1 MPNAKTKK
9 IKSALSA
16 LLVLT
21 IVGGAFFV
29 SAIISQNKTIQISG
43 QSLAVEVADEPAER
57 ERGLCCRDSLV
68 SDSGMLFVYD
78 KPGYYSF
85 WMKDTRIPLDIIWV
99 DSAEEIVYIEE
110 YVQPESYPNES
121 FVSESP
127 AQYIIETNAGWVRAN
142 GVAIGDSVQLN

>member
-1 MPNAKTKK
+1 MPSAKTKK

-16 LLVLT
+16 LAILT
-21 IVGGAFFV
+21 IVGGAFLV
-29 SAIISQNKTIQISG
+29 SAILSQNRTIQIAG
-43 QSLAVEVADEPAER
+43 QSIRVEIADEPAER
-57 ERGLCCRDSLV
+57 ESGLCCRDSLR

-99 DSAEEIVYIEE
+99 DSAAEIVYIEE

-121 FVSESP
+121 FVSGKP
-127 AQYIIETNAGWVRAN
+127 AQFIIETNAGWVTEH
-142 GVAIGDSVQLN
+142 AIQVGDTVTF